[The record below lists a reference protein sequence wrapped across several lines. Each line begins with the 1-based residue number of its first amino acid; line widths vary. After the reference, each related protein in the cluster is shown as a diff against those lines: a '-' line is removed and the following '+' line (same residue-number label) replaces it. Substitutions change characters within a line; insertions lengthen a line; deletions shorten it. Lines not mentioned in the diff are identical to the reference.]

1 MQVRSGDKSVKN
13 LSVKQPQ
20 ADFFLSPCQKQLK
33 KFTKRAIIVLQTHSI
48 NSLGGIA
55 AGALCFVSFFNLQE
69 HYTAS
74 KVSCQR
80 FLLTLLTFVRMH
92 EKGVAFMSTF
102 YDNYIKLCASCGK
115 NPTTVSKE
123 IGLSNAA
130 ASGWKN
136 GKNPSAI
143 TKQRLADYFGVS
155 VSELTGEEQKEKPAP
170 GGSELDARF
179 DALLS
184 QMTDADRADLLE
196 YMEFKVA
203 KRKENP
209 NG

>member
-1 MQVRSGDKSVKN
+1 
-13 LSVKQPQ
+13 
-20 ADFFLSPCQKQLK
+20 
-33 KFTKRAIIVLQTHSI
+33 
-48 NSLGGIA
+48 
-55 AGALCFVSFFNLQE
+55 
-69 HYTAS
+69 
-74 KVSCQR
+74 
-80 FLLTLLTFVRMH
+80 
-92 EKGVAFMSTF
+92 MSTF

-136 GKNPSAI
+136 GKKPSAI

-179 DALLS
+179 DELLS

>member
-1 MQVRSGDKSVKN
+1 
-13 LSVKQPQ
+13 
-20 ADFFLSPCQKQLK
+20 
-33 KFTKRAIIVLQTHSI
+33 
-48 NSLGGIA
+48 
-55 AGALCFVSFFNLQE
+55 
-69 HYTAS
+69 
-74 KVSCQR
+74 
-80 FLLTLLTFVRMH
+80 
-92 EKGVAFMSTF
+92 MSTF

-136 GKNPSAI
+136 GKKTSAI

-179 DALLS
+179 DELLS